1 MPHRVVLDDNKR
13 FLSHCL
19 AYSRYKIFLEKTL
32 FSPTLFSQR
41 LGPPL
46 RYSWPAAPSPE
57 PWALGQPQGCP
68 GPPFTAPGPGHR
80 AQTHRQSPQPTER
93 SAAQP
98 PTTALDDS
106 TFLPQL
112 RTASLPPE
120 EASLSARLARKSVP
134 GLAISGFCVFRS
146 GGAAGVAGVRRAGA
160 RPPPLSCQ
168 PRGPP
173 LTVPKPP
180 GSTEVS
186 EARTEDLA
194 SFPPQLG
201 VATLPLAFGA
211 LVSFPCNRRVELKLQ
226 GGRGCAWARSQAFR

>member
-1 MPHRVVLDDNKR
+1 M
-13 FLSHCL
+13 
-19 AYSRYKIFLEKTL
+19 
-32 FSPTLFSQR
+32 
-41 LGPPL
+41 LGPAL

-57 PWALGQPQGCP
+57 PRALGQLPGLP
-68 GPPFTAPGPGHR
+68 GPALQSPKPRSPGPSYR
-80 AQTHRQSPQPTER
+80 QTPQPTER
-93 SAAQP
+93 SAALP
-98 PTTALDDS
+98 PTTPFDDS

-112 RTASLPPE
+112 RTTSLPPE

-146 GGAAGVAGVRRAGA
+146 GGAAGSAGVRRAGA

-180 GSTEVS
+180 RSTEVS

-194 SFPPQLG
+194 AFPPQLG

-211 LVSFPCNRRVELKLQ
+211 LVSCPCNRRVGLKLQ
-226 GGRGCAWARSQAFR
+226 GERGCDWARSQAFPQELGRKSVLPVRGPDLATCHMCLYLKFV